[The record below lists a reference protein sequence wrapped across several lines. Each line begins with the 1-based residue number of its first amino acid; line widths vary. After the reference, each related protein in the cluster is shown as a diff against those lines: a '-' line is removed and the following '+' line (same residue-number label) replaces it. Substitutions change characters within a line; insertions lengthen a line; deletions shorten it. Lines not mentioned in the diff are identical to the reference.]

1 MAESVVGS
9 LMGMH
14 NPLDM
19 LSDWRRKDNGLC
31 KLRNVYKGTA
41 RGD

>member
-1 MAESVVGS
+1 MAETVVGS

-14 NPLDM
+14 NLLDM
-19 LSDWRRKDNGLC
+19 SSDWPRKDIGLC
-31 KLRNVYKGTA
+31 KLRNVCKGTT